1 MATQLTTSV
10 IINANP
16 AKIWSVLMDFEQYCN
31 WNPFIQSI
39 KYKNADKNALKIL
52 LKTGQGKTMSFEPKV
67 LKNEKNR
74 LFQWKGKLLFKGLF
88 DGTHS
93 FELIEQANGTT
104 SFVHSEKFSGIL
116 VPFLKKMI
124 LGQTKNSFEA
134 MNEALKLKC
143 EQ

>member
-1 MATQLTTSV
+1 MATQLTTSI

-16 AKIWSVLMDFEQYCN
+16 AKIWSVLMDFDHYN
-31 WNPFIQSI
+31 DWNPFIQSI
-39 KYKNADKNALKIL
+39 KYKNAEKDALKVVL
-52 LKTGQGKTMSFEPKV
+52 NTGEGKTMMFESKV

-74 LFQWKGKLLFKGLF
+74 LFKWEGKLLFKGLF

-104 SFVHSEKFSGIL
+104 AFVHSEKFSGIL

-124 LGQTKNSFEA
+124 LVQTKNSFEV
-134 MNEALKLKC
+134 MNEALKKQC